1 MFGRRT
7 QVPAKGASSG
17 WRTRSAARGYGA
29 QDAGRAA
36 GADSTDGAEA
46 ADGADRAQATEGA
59 QPPPVNLRAKAIG
72 LLARREHSR
81 AELAGKLARFSADK
95 AAIDTLLDA
104 LIAENFLSERRAA
117 QSIVRVR
124 AARQGSLRVA
134 SELRAR
140 GITGDLAAEM
150 LADLKGTEAERAQ
163 ALWERKFG
171 EPATSAA
178 SRAKQMRFLQAR
190 GFALDTIRAVVPA
203 ARRSTASLD

>member
-7 QVPAKGASSG
+7 QGLAKGAGSG
-17 WRTRSAARGYGA
+17 WRTRSAARGRGA
-29 QDAGRAA
+29 QDAG
-36 GADSTDGAEA
+36 GANGADGAEA
-46 ADGADRAQATEGA
+46 ADGADDAQDTEGV
-59 QPPPVNLRAKAIG
+59 QPPPVNLRAKAIA

-81 AELAGKLARFSADK
+81 AELAGKLARYSADK

-134 SELRAR
+134 GELRAR
-140 GITGDLAAEM
+140 GITGDLAVEM
-150 LADLKGTEAERAQ
+150 LADLKGTEAARAQ

-171 EPATSAA
+171 EPAADA
-178 SRAKQMRFLQAR
+178 QSRAKQMRFLQAR
-190 GFALDTIRAVVPA
+190 GFALDVIRAVVPITRKGA
-203 ARRSTASLD
+203 ASRD

>member
-1 MFGRRT
+1 M
-7 QVPAKGASSG
+7 QSS
-17 WRTRSAARGYGA
+17 
-29 QDAGRAA
+29 
-36 GADSTDGAEA
+36 
-46 ADGADRAQATEGA
+46 
-59 QPPPVNLRAKAIG
+59 PVNLRAKAIA

-81 AELAGKLARFSADK
+81 TELAGKLARYSVDK

-104 LIAENFLSERRAA
+104 LTTENFLSERRAA

-134 SELRAR
+134 GELRAR

-171 EPATSAA
+171 EPAADA
-178 SRAKQMRFLQAR
+178 QSRAKQMRFLQTR
-190 GFALDTIRAVVPA
+190 GFALDVIRAVVPIT
-203 ARRSTASLD
+203 RKGPASRD

>member
-7 QVPAKGASSG
+7 QVLAKGASSN
-17 WRTRSAARGYGA
+17 WRTRSAARGRGA
-29 QDAGRAA
+29 QDTG
-36 GADSTDGAEA
+36 GADGADGAEA
-46 ADGADRAQATEGA
+46 AGSAVGAQDTEGA
-59 QPPPVNLRAKAIG
+59 QPPPVNLRAKAIA

-81 AELAGKLARFSADK
+81 AELAGKLARYGADK
-95 AAIDTLLDA
+95 AAVDTLLDA

-134 SELRAR
+134 GELRAR
-140 GITGDLAAEM
+140 GISGDLAAEM

-171 EPATSAA
+171 EPAADA
-178 SRAKQMRFLQAR
+178 QSRAKQMRFLQAR
-190 GFALDTIRAVVPA
+190 GFALDVIRAVVPIKRNGA
-203 ARRSTASLD
+203 TSRD